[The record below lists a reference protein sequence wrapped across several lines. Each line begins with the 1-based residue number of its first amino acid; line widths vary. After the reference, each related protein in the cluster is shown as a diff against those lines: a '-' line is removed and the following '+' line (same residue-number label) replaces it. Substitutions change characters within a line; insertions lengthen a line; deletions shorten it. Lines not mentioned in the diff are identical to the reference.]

1 MDLHLVFVDH
11 SLKAKKK
18 LQQFKET
25 VDSQNICENDLDKT
39 CFQHDIAYEAYKYL
53 TRKTASDKI
62 LRDKAF
68 DIAKNPKFDRYKRGI
83 ASMVYKFFDKKAS
96 AVRPNKFAG
105 SGIKNENMSDQQLA
119 EE

>member
-1 MDLHLVFVDH
+1 MFVDH

-25 VDSQNICENDLDKT
+25 GDSQNIYENELDKV

-62 LRDKAF
+62 LRVKHLILLRIQNSI
-68 DIAKNPKFDRYKRGI
+68 DINVGLLQWLINFLI
-83 ASMVYKFFDKKAS
+83 KKLLLCVQINLL
-96 AVRPNKFAG
+96 AVALKMRICQTSN
-105 SGIKNENMSDQQLA
+105 
-119 EE
+119 